1 MEPSYDL
8 EHLTAQARRW
18 RDAAEQAPGDT
29 REVYLSYARDCETR
43 LKGSIE
49 TPVIQVS
56 RAAR

>member
-29 REVYLSYARDCETR
+29 REVYLSYARNCEIR